1 MTKFIK
7 AFRTTENEVCAMYS
21 QNFQE
26 FVIFWNNIH
35 PATGVTSDYDLQ
47 IKCLANNENLVE
59 KVENAISL
67 GESDD
72 NKDLDLYLFIR
83 DTFDKLDKVDLQIL
97 RTLQENARL
106 TTKELA
112 ARVSLSS
119 TPVFE
124 RLKRLESGGYIKKY
138 IAVLDAEKLNQGFVV
153 FCSVKLR
160 RLNRDIAAEFTR
172 IIQDIPEVTECYN
185 ISGSYDYLLKIH
197 APNMKYY
204 QEFILN
210 VLGTI
215 DSLGSLESTFV
226 MAEVKHQYGIH
237 I

>member
-1 MTKFIK
+1 MIGSNIK
-7 AFRTTENEVCAMYS
+7 QDIEEIRKIY
-21 QNFQE
+21 
-26 FVIFWNNIH
+26 
-35 PATGVTSDYDLQ
+35 
-47 IKCLANNENLVE
+47 
-59 KVENAISL
+59 
-67 GESDD
+67 
-72 NKDLDLYLFIR
+72 LYLLLYKEKAHSPAFEWHTLKESFTM
-83 DTFDKLDKVDLQIL
+83 DTLDKTDLQIL

-172 IIQDIPEVTECYN
+172 MIQDIPEVTECYN

-226 MAEVKHQYGIH
+226 MDEVKHEYGIH

>member
-1 MTKFIK
+1 M
-7 AFRTTENEVCAMYS
+7 
-21 QNFQE
+21 
-26 FVIFWNNIH
+26 
-35 PATGVTSDYDLQ
+35 
-47 IKCLANNENLVE
+47 
-59 KVENAISL
+59 
-67 GESDD
+67 
-72 NKDLDLYLFIR
+72 
-83 DTFDKLDKVDLQIL
+83 
-97 RTLQENARL
+97 
-106 TTKELA
+106 
-112 ARVSLSS
+112 
-119 TPVFE
+119 
-124 RLKRLESGGYIKKY
+124 
-138 IAVLDAEKLNQGFVV
+138 LDAEKLNQGFVV

-237 I
+237 ISSLCDSLKFILYICYVI